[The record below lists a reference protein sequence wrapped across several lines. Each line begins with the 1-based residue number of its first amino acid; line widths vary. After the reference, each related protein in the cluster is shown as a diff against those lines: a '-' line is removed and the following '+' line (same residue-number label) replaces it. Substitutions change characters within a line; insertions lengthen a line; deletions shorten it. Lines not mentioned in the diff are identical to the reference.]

1 LFKRQLAELESE
13 LNIVAVNMK
22 NLEISEQEALTRDE
36 ALVEQINDMAQ
47 RLKQAS
53 SFRIKYLIYHY
64 SIKTEFC

>member
-1 LFKRQLAELESE
+1 
-13 LNIVAVNMK
+13 MK